1 MPQLDIIITMLFAI
15 GLLQGCWLSLIAARH
30 HVPSSLILRALWSL
44 TGIWVLFWPVYK
56 QTVSIFAAIS
66 LFVIAILLVSSIRR
80 PSPEQIKQAWSD
92 GMSWPWPMV
101 MFVTALGIA
110 TSFSMPFPEFGFG
123 AALSICLGL
132 PLAHWLDRPGKL
144 KLEFPANPMQTL
156 PGHLGLITTV
166 MITCG
171 WSLHVFHQVGW
182 FESLTATA
190 LAGITASMVRAMVP
204 HPFNL
209 PKNGKKQRSRARFPA

>member
-1 MPQLDIIITMLFAI
+1 MPQLDAIITVLFAI

-44 TGIWVLFWPVYK
+44 TGIWVLFWPVYR
-56 QTVSIFAAIS
+56 QTESIFIAIG
-66 LFVIAILLVSSIRR
+66 LFAVVILLVSAITR
-80 PSPEQIKQAWSD
+80 PSLEQIKLAWSD
-92 GMSWPWPMV
+92 GMSLPWPMI

-110 TSFSMPFPEFGFG
+110 TAFSMQFPEFGFG

-144 KLEFPANPMQTL
+144 KLKFPANPAQTL
-156 PGHLGLITTV
+156 PGHLGIITTV
-166 MITCG
+166 IITCG
-171 WSLHVFHQVGW
+171 WSLHVFHQIGW

-190 LAGITASMVRAMVP
+190 LAGIAASVMRGIIP

-209 PKNGKKQRSRARFPA
+209 PVIATVIGGVLWVL